1 MSPCRPDTAG
11 KHTSAMSSA
20 AFRVNTTYYL
30 WLHGVNQR
38 FLTYFLVKYG
48 IHIQLSVKH
57 STLTSS
63 LARSRC
69 IHRCAERRQSQAAPS
84 SDQAPHCLHTKV
96 PRHIYACLQTLS
108 LWSLA
113 MWDMQ
118 SNVTA
123 IHGNPDPLN
132 WFVLPFTTRGRVTD
146 LFCLQNVYFDKN
158 IQLSEKN
165 VFYFVNIIK
174 GAYWI
179 DVNKCRYF
187 NEASA
192 RVLIT
197 SGTVS

>member
-1 MSPCRPDTAG
+1 
-11 KHTSAMSSA
+11 MSSA
-20 AFRVNTTYYL
+20 AFRVNTTDYL

-84 SDQAPHCLHTKV
+84 SDRAPHCLHTKV
-96 PRHIYACLQTLS
+96 PRYIYACLQTLS
-108 LWSLA
+108 LGSLA

-118 SNVTA
+118 SNVTV

-146 LFCLQNVYFDKN
+146 LLFTKCLFWQKRLTVR
-158 IQLSEKN
+158 KN
-165 VFYFVNIIK
+165 VFCFVYILK
-174 GAYWI
+174 CAYWI
-179 DVNKCRYF
+179 DVNMCRYF